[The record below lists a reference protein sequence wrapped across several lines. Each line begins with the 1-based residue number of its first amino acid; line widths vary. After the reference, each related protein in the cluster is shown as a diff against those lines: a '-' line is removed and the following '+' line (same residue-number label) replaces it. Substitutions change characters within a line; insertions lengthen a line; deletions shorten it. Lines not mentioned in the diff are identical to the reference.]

1 MRYLSNGMD
10 CRDHAADT
18 RDIEGAQKVRIL

>member
-18 RDIEGAQKVRIL
+18 RDIEGAQKVTML